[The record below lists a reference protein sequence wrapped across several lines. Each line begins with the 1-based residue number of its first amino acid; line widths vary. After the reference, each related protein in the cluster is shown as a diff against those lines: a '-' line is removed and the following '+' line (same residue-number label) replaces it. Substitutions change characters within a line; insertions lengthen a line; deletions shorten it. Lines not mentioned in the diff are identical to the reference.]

1 MSLLEFCSSA
11 VNTRHFII
19 FNYGGFSYNIFS
31 LSSIFFN
38 NPFILLEVKC
48 KYKWLSDWRAAL
60 LGSGIRRILDL
71 KIRVQQN
78 QQNHR
83 ASRCKCS
90 CGLSQ
95 IQGGPTCFSAL
106 AVLSISAVIKEHFNI
121 LWENIWTHSS
131 WCANTT
137 VRKQK
142 HGGSR
147 SPVSVLIQAF
157 RQRCDIWK
165 EHSEQQENGLYYTAE
180 SQSDDRNITT
190 STATKIK

>member
-1 MSLLEFCSSA
+1 MP
-11 VNTRHFII
+11 T
-19 FNYGGFSYNIFS
+19 
-31 LSSIFFN
+31 
-38 NPFILLEVKC
+38 
-48 KYKWLSDWRAAL
+48 L

-95 IQGGPTCFSAL
+95 IQGRPTCFSAL

-121 LWENIWTHSS
+121 LCENIWTHSS

-137 VRKQK
+137 ARKQK

-180 SQSDDRNITT
+180 SQWWQKHYNKYCHQN
-190 STATKIK
+190 KIKQPGGFKTDFYTTFITARVLWDAAQRSC